1 LTTTNTLAYYPKEEI
16 TAVKNVA
23 KASWADPGNP
33 YSRGKLS
40 TINLLIEIACFVKQ
54 LTILL
59 IQKGADEN

>member
-1 LTTTNTLAYYPKEEI
+1 MTATNTLAYYPKEEI

-40 TINLLIEIACFVKQ
+40 IIDLLIKVACFVKQ
-54 LTILL
+54 RIILK
-59 IQKGADEN
+59 KGADQN